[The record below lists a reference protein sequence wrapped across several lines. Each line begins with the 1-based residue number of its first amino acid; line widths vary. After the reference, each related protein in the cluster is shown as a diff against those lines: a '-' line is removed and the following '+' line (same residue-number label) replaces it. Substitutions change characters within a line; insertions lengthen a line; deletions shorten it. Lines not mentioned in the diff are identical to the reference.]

1 MNESR
6 IETITGMCVVALT
19 KHLMDKNNLKYELAY
34 KRLLNSELY
43 KLLQDSETRLYL
55 ETNEYLCNAYDE
67 ELDEGITAL
76 YDYINNDTIDP

>member
-43 KLLQDSETRLYL
+43 KLLQDCRGIFINIIT
-55 ETNEYLCNAYDE
+55 EYPQVYMPPFFHPFLFW
-67 ELDEGITAL
+67 
-76 YDYINNDTIDP
+76 